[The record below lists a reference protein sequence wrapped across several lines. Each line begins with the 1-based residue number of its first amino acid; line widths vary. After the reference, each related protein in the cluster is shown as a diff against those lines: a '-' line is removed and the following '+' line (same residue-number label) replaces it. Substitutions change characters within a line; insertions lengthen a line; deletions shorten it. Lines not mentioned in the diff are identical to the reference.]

1 MQCKQATSESRE
13 ITFLYLATVFCNTR
27 LNNTLSPLPNNE
39 DINNVKKAEA
49 FLNKYYKYFQ
59 QGQ

>member
-27 LNNTLSPLPNNE
+27 LNNPLSPLPNNE
-39 DINNVKKAEA
+39 DIHNVKKAEA
-49 FLNKYYKYFQ
+49 FLNKYFQ